1 MRIDNHYGTL
11 GVHKQSTER
20 EIKEAYGILAGQWH
34 PDRNNNSEE
43 SRLKMPEINVAYNV
57 LKDVKS
63 RAKYD
68 KMLGL
73 LGGECIFCE
82 GLGATKKRKEVVW
95 QRCEACDGN
104 GTYRKSI

>member
-1 MRIDNHYGTL
+1 MKIDNHYGTL

-20 EIKEAYGILAGQWH
+20 EIKEAYGVLAGKWH

-43 SRLKMPEINVAYNV
+43 SRLKMPEINIAYNV
-57 LKDVKS
+57 LKDVRS

-73 LGGECIFCE
+73 LGGTCTQCE
-82 GLGATKKRKEVVW
+82 GLGATIKRKELAW
-95 QRCEACDGN
+95 TRCEACGGS
-104 GTYRKSI
+104 GTHRHEI